1 MPILAFRI
9 GDFAYVTDV
18 SYIPPDTWERLQGLR
33 LLILDALRR
42 QPHPT
47 HFHLEKAI
55 EVALQLRAQRT
66 LFTHLT
72 HDLDYAATNAE
83 LPDGV
88 ELAYDGQVIELDA
101 PCHED
106 D

>member
-1 MPILAFRI
+1 
-9 GDFAYVTDV
+9 
-18 SYIPPDTWERLQGLR
+18 LQIR
-33 LLILDALRR
+33 
-42 QPHPT
+42 P
-47 HFHLEKAI
+47 
-55 EVALQLRAQRT
+55 QRT